1 MLRLFA
7 PISHEPVRR
16 ILSPPAIVR
25 AFHPVDIPL
34 AIVGTA
40 IVAAAMLT
48 PAQAFADDAQNASQP
63 TERQH
68 TDSTENDPTNDDAD
82 TDGSVEPPASG
93 DEQSTDTNRFSLE
106 HRRELYRQSR
116 LSPWAAAGWTMLLP
130 GLGNLYAEQ
139 YLLAGLGFV
148 SVTFS
153 GSFLAYGY
161 AVDNLALRVLGF
173 GFAGIAYGGGLGTSI
188 PGVHRYNRQRR
199 QSLGLDDQRAHFR
212 FGPDGPRH
220 LRHTTALSE
229 PLMLNLRF
237 SF

>member
-1 MLRLFA
+1 MRFILLGTTSLTLVLLA
-7 PISHEPVRR
+7 PIPA
-16 ILSPPAIVR
+16 LSATGDRDTSQTTGPSQAATP
-25 AFHPVDIPL
+25 DDET
-34 AIVGTA
+34 TA
-40 IVAAAMLT
+40 G
-48 PAQAFADDAQNASQP
+48 QADNSTDP
-63 TERQH
+63 
-68 TDSTENDPTNDDAD
+68 DST
-82 TDGSVEPPASG
+82 VEPPTSDDSSA
-93 DEQSTDTNRFSLE
+93 DTSDRFSLE
-106 HRRELYRQSR
+106 HRRDLYRQSR

-161 AVDNLALRVLGF
+161 AVDNLALRALGF
-173 GFAGIAYGGGLGTSI
+173 SFAGIAYGGGLGTSI
-188 PGVHRYNRQRR
+188 AGVHRYNRQRR

-220 LRHTTALSE
+220 NAGLSE
-229 PLMLNLRF
+229 PFMLNLRF

>member
-1 MLRLFA
+1 MLNHLA
-7 PISHEPVRR
+7 V
-16 ILSPPAIVR
+16 VR
-25 AFHPVDIPL
+25 ALHPIDIPL

-40 IVAAAMLT
+40 IVAAAILT
-48 PAQAFADDAQNASQP
+48 PAPAFAGDAQSASQP

-68 TDSTENDPTNDDAD
+68 ADAADATENDAGTDA
-82 TDGSVEPPASG
+82 SVEPPASG
-93 DEQSTDTNRFSLE
+93 DEQSADSNRFSHE

-161 AVDNLALRVLGF
+161 AIDNLALRVLGF
-173 GFAGIAYGGGLGTSI
+173 SFAAIAYGGGLGTSI
-188 PGVHRYNRQRR
+188 AGVHRYNRQRR